1 MRRLAMLLLALMLT
15 GCLACAE
22 GLSAP
27 DVRAEGVYTDID
39 KLRGRTIGSATGTTY
54 DQIVRRWLPDAK
66 FNYYNTY
73 ADMIKALESG
83 KIAAFACDE
92 PVLRSMMAE
101 NSRLTM
107 LPQYLDTFE
116 FGYIFGKDARGAA
129 LSAQMSEMIRDMH
142 ASGELSALN
151 DKWLSGGMND
161 AEMPDIDAL
170 SGENGRLTLAHVL
183 PAYRR
188 EIVGLIKATA
198 VVGYIAVQDLT
209 KMGDIVRS
217 RTYEAFFPLIAVTV
231 IYFLLEGLIGML
243 VSRLALRFDPK
254 RRRPADILRGVHTAK
269 TDK

>member
-27 DVRAEGVYTDID
+27 DVRAEGVYNDID
-39 KLRGRTIGSATGTTY
+39 QLRGRTIGSATGTTY

-73 ADMIKALESG
+73 ADMIQALESG

-129 LSAQMSEMIRDMH
+129 LSAQMSEMIRDMR

-170 SGENGRLTLAHVL
+170 SGENGRLTLALDALNPPFEFVRDNRF
-183 PAYRR
+183 A
-188 EIVGLIKATA
+188 GLE
-198 VVGYIAVQDLT
+198 VD
-209 KMGDIVRS
+209 
-217 RTYEAFFPLIAVTV
+217 
-231 IYFLLEGLIGML
+231 
-243 VSRLALRFDPK
+243 LALRFCQRFGYGLTIENMDFDAVLTSAQTG
-254 RRRPADILRGVHTAK
+254 RADFACSTISI
-269 TDK
+269 TDERKESVDFSVPYHGT